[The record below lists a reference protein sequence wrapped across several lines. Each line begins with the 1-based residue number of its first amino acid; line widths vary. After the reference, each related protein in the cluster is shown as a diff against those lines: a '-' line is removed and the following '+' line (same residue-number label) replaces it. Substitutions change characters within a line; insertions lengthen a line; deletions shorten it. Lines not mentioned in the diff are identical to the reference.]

1 MHLLTLTTHLVEN
14 IYFKNKKSKEN
25 GYISQCAKYQM
36 LQQTLFTI
44 EQCVLHC
51 KNIEH
56 QRVNSG

>member
-14 IYFKNKKSKEN
+14 IYFKNKKSEEN

-44 EQCVLHC
+44 INNACFTVKTLNFNE
-51 KNIEH
+51 
-56 QRVNSG
+56 